1 MLVWGLMLVCFPASQ
16 VSVPADPVPADPVP
30 ADTLKRL
37 PLYSLAAGTIVAI
50 VLIIFAVSRI
60 PIPNIGLG
68 ALGLLPLAAA
78 LVDSVRLK
86 GKFAAAGSKRTGGA
100 GQGGRDKAGRSS
112 DAAELTEWLD
122 QRAESLAVRERDLN
136 ARALSLQQ
144 WLQFPDAIDFKHP
157 DDLRPR
163 PQQDVP
169 AISADDPMARHDRQ
183 LLELVEIKTH
193 ELFDSIKHDAYRKD
207 SGDRKVFDNERIRSD
222 IVALVSDV
230 VAIYRPGET
239 SPLLKTNVDAVS
251 RAVGRASLR
260 LLVAVE
266 SLPGGLASYD
276 FQSIYNVVM
285 RAVKT
290 FGIYKSAKPYID
302 VASHVL
308 FAGRIVSS
316 TNPLTLVA
324 WWAASKATTYGAS
337 KLGEHVLDQQAV
349 GLIRQLVE
357 IIAIEVAS
365 IYSPMVRYRDVHWI
379 YGVELVHLAGE
390 LGISDSARVAAMKQL
405 AALNLRDEYGRV
417 SLIRHLADGT
427 TSRPA
432 NYQPAQSLSA
442 SDRRI
447 VAERLEAFLLSHVL
461 IDKRNRPQKSLIDAW
476 QSAAA
481 DRLEIQ
487 FRAGNVDASTE
498 EQSERAVVALMAFAL
513 QHFGDE
519 PDAAIG
525 RIQSTKTWNAIDS
538 STRAKLTREL
548 EADPPFLYHP
558 PDVDPDGDVCERFLG
573 DLIELAGSGRKPPPL
588 LETGPGVEN
597 NGVELAIW
605 PGENALR
612 VSAYFLRADAEAAV
626 KRYRQSDA
634 VHLLGKPNPPSL
646 SPEIAGALHYLAGKS
661 GTSGSIRCVFSD
673 ARIETTQQPVALA
686 RIGPTLICFRLQ
698 AEADPSTVKL
708 FVVSRASVAEARIE
722 KVAGYVRSDCR
733 VTFPDATTLLVPG
746 STLAG
751 YDAYFADLRD
761 TA

>member
-1 MLVWGLMLVCFPASQ
+1 M
-16 VSVPADPVPADPVP
+16 P

-37 PLYSLAAGTIVAI
+37 PLYSLASGMIVAI
-50 VLIIFAVSRI
+50 VLVVFAVSRT

-86 GKFAAAGSKRTGGA
+86 SKFAAAGSKQTGGA
-100 GQGGRDKAGRSS
+100 GQGGADSAGD
-112 DAAELTEWLD
+112 DAAGLAEWLD

-136 ARALSLQQ
+136 GRALSLQQ

-163 PQQDVP
+163 PQQDLP
-169 AISADDPMARHDRQ
+169 TISADDPMARHDRQ
-183 LLELVEIKTH
+183 LLELVESKTR
-193 ELFDSIKHDAYRKD
+193 ELFDSIKRDAYRKD

-222 IVALVSDV
+222 LFALVSDV

-302 VASHVL
+302 VASSVL

-417 SLIRHLADGT
+417 SLMRHLADGT

-461 IDKRNRPQKSLIDAW
+461 VDKRNRPQKSLIDAW

-487 FRAGNVDASTE
+487 FRAGQVSASAE
-498 EQSERAVVALMAFAL
+498 EQSERAVVALAAFAL

-525 RIQSTKTWNAIDS
+525 RIESTKTWNAIDS
-538 STRAKLTREL
+538 STRARLSREL
-548 EADPPFLYHP
+548 ESDPPFLYHP
-558 PDVDPDGDVCERFLG
+558 PDVNPDSEVCVRYLS
-573 DLIELAGSGRKPPPL
+573 DLIELAAAGRKSPSL
-588 LETGPGVEN
+588 LETGPGVEDD
-597 NGVELAIW
+597 GVQLATW

-612 VSAYFLRADAEAAV
+612 VSAYFLRADAEAAI
-626 KRYRQSDA
+626 KCYRQSDA
-634 VHLLGKPNPPSL
+634 AHLLGKPNPPSL
-646 SPEIAGALHYLAGKS
+646 SPEIAAALHYLAGQS
-661 GTSGSIRCVFSD
+661 GTGESIRCVFSD
-673 ARIETTQQPVALA
+673 ARIESTEQAVALA
-686 RIGPTLICFRLQ
+686 RIGSSLICFRIQ
-698 AEADPSTVKL
+698 TDTDQSTTKL
-708 FVVSRASVAEARIE
+708 FVVSRCPIADTRIE

-733 VTFPDATTLLVPG
+733 VTFPDSTTLLVPG

-751 YDAYFADLRD
+751 YDAYFAGLRD
-761 TA
+761 AG